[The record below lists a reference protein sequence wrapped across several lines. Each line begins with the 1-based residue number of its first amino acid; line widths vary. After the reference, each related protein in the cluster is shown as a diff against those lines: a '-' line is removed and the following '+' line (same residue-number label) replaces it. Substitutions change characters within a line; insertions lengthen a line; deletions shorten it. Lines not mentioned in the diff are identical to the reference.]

1 MSDFVDW
8 RAFDY
13 DAAQVQLWIF
23 KKSITAEKFRAWHV
37 KTDDDLENLFRASVK
52 ASVEKTSEHI
62 GYTPIS
68 QNNESSCLV
77 HALEDSDGVVSL
89 LNLVDAPENENV
101 LARLKDLRGA
111 AGYLVKFQVEDE
123 VVYAVRR
130 TPPTWKPKIR
140 SSMINAVF
148 HDGELSAV
156 PDETFAFDAFF
167 DFYCINETV
176 LVMSKR
182 AYESAMAEKKAYSRN
197 FDDLVVDPVFTSMFV
212 DVEPLKAYVGSNAM
226 HLRRIAVIQQK
237 ALYLRP
243 GFSQKVKQVSV
254 ARNFGLNFDQND
266 KIVACGATAK
276 TILQILLDH
285 RLLSEITDT
294 IYDVPDAAAL

>member
-1 MSDFVDW
+1 MSDFVEW
-8 RAFDY
+8 KTFDY

-23 KKSITAEKFRAWHV
+23 KKSTTANKFRAWHV
-37 KTDDDLENLFRASVK
+37 KTDEHLENLFRDSVK
-52 ASVEKTSEHI
+52 AGVEKTSEHI
-62 GYTPIS
+62 AYSPIS

-77 HALEDSDGVVSL
+77 HALEESEGVLSL
-89 LNLVDAPENENV
+89 LSLVDAPEGENV
-101 LARLKDLRGA
+101 LAKLKHLKGA
-111 AGYLVKFQVEDE
+111 AGYLVKFKVADE

-130 TPPTWKPKIR
+130 TAPTWKPKVR

-148 HDGELSAV
+148 HEGELSAV

-182 AYESAMAEKKAYSRN
+182 AYESAMSEKKVYSRN
-197 FDDLVVDPVFTSMFV
+197 FDELVVDPGFTSMFV
-212 DVEPLKAYVGSNAM
+212 DIEPLKAYVGSNAM
-226 HLRRIAVIQQK
+226 HLRRVAVIQQK

-243 GFSQKVKQVSV
+243 GFSQRVKQVSA

-294 IYDVPDAAAL
+294 IYDVPDTTAV